1 MLIQLPTDFGRLAP
15 VAARWEEA
23 GDNVDYLHA
32 EVMRPA
38 KQTLVGRGCRL
49 AARGGSNET

>member
-23 GDNVDYLHA
+23 GDNLDYLHA
-32 EVMRPA
+32 EVMRLA

-49 AARGGSNET
+49 AASGGSNEA